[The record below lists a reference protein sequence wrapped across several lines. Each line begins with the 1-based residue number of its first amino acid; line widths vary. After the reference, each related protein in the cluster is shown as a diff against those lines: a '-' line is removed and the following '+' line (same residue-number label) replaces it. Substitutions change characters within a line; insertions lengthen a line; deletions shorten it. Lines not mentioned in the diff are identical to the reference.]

1 MRMRHLIGAV
11 TLALAL
17 AACSGSTDTAQT
29 TAQSTPTSTTTT
41 TSSPLASTPAAPV
54 AGPTQIMPRQ
64 GEIPYLTSSP
74 NGAYACW
81 QGMSTVAMTVSEE
94 AGKAVV
100 TTYNQTEFSL
110 ERSDGYYWLS
120 FPRTY
125 MAVMAVIVNDTYGF
139 DMPIDPWNGN
149 PDTGSDADASL
160 YLGNVTSRKLNSFK
174 LCIAT
179 P

>member
-17 AACSGSTDTAQT
+17 AACSGSTDTGQT
-29 TAQSTPTSTTTT
+29 TAQSTPTSPTTTAG
-41 TSSPLASTPAAPV
+41 SSLPSTPTAPA

-64 GEIPYLTSSP
+64 GEIPYLTSNP
-74 NGAYACW
+74 NGAYTCW

-110 ERSDGYYWLS
+110 KRSDNYYWLS

-125 MAVMAVIVNDTYGF
+125 MVVMAVIVNDKYGF
-139 DMPIDPWNGN
+139 DMPIDAWN
-149 PDTGSDADASL
+149 PDTGSGANASL
-160 YLGNVTSRKLNSFK
+160 HLGNVTGKKLNSFK
-174 LCIAT
+174 LCVAT
-179 P
+179 PF